1 MSAGL
6 AFADSGSGAP
16 LVLLHAFPFD
26 RHFWNG
32 VTPLLNENFR
42 VIAPDLLGFGNSGAT
57 AQWSIADQGEAVSEL
72 LTSLGLQSASIVGLS
87 MGGYV
92 ALALAANHPGQVAS
106 LILADTKA
114 APDAPKA
121 RAGREEAIAL
131 VLSQGVAAFAD
142 GMVGKLLG
150 PHAHQDVHRSTR
162 RLMNQPQHTVV
173 TALKALRD
181 RPDRRPDLPSV
192 TAPCLVLGGTFDTI
206 SPPAEGREIAAA
218 LPNAQFVEIAGA
230 GHLTNLEAPA
240 AFAKIVTEFSR
251 DRATTR
257 T

>member
-6 AFADSGSGAP
+6 AFADSGTGPP

-26 RHFWNG
+26 RHFWDG
-32 VTPLLNENFR
+32 VTPLLTDNFR
-42 VIAPDLLGFGNSGAT
+42 VIAPDLLGFGDSAAT
-57 AQWSIADQGEAVSEL
+57 AKWSIEDQGHAVAVL
-72 LTSLGLQSASIVGLS
+72 LTSLGLQSASVLGLS

-92 ALALAANHPGQVAS
+92 ALALAANHPTQIAS

-114 APDAPKA
+114 APDTPKA

-131 VLSQGVAAFAD
+131 VLSQGVSAFAD
-142 GMVGKLLG
+142 GMVAKLLG
-150 PHAHQDVHRSTR
+150 PHAHQDVQRSTR
-162 RLMNQPQHTVV
+162 QLMNQSQHTVV

-181 RPDRRPDLPSV
+181 RPDRRPDLPAI

-218 LPNAQFVEIAGA
+218 LPNAKFVEVADA
-230 GHLTNLEAPA
+230 GHLTNLEAPV